1 MAQPQQFK
9 TQREQVLLERVF
21 SPTSTSNIQCIQIM
35 LCALGL
41 AVRKGNAV
49 SLRALNQKR
58 AEETRK
64 VNMLTQAGN
73 ATWQPEQPSNTWAKT
88 LKKYSIQECVL
99 LCDHKQNLAQWRD
112 CGMAMNCTRCN
123 KVNRPI
129 ESLKEWVT
137 GRICTRRRYLITH
150 TAKTRQEDANLRYVA
165 SSTC

>member
-9 TQREQVLLERVF
+9 TQREQVLLEHVV

-73 ATWQPEQPSNTWAKT
+73 ATWQPEQPSNT
-88 LKKYSIQECVL
+88 
-99 LCDHKQNLAQWRD
+99 
-112 CGMAMNCTRCN
+112 
-123 KVNRPI
+123 
-129 ESLKEWVT
+129 
-137 GRICTRRRYLITH
+137 
-150 TAKTRQEDANLRYVA
+150 
-165 SSTC
+165 